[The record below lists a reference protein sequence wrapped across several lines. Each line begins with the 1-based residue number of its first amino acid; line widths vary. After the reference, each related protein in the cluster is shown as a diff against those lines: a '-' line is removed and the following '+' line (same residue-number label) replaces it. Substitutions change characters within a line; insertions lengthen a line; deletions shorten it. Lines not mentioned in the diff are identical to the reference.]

1 MDVIIRAMQ
10 EQDLPAATRVHNDHA
25 VGTPSSYT
33 VSHSQVSDRRTW
45 WRNLVDD
52 GRPVLVA
59 EVDGLFGGYATY
71 HHFRDGE
78 GYDVT
83 AEVSIWLD
91 TPARGRGVGR
101 KLMTELMR
109 QARRDGL
116 HSLVSVI
123 DSDNVGSLG
132 FHSAMGFTEV
142 GRLPHIAHKMDS
154 WRTAIIMQFV
164 LGGSASPSTVTGP
177 GGQPTLTMMAPPVE
191 SAPSAC
197 IRTQPIWDSRGR

>member
-1 MDVIIRAMQ
+1 MGVIIRAME

-25 VGTPSSYT
+25 VGTTSSYT
-33 VSHSQVSDRRTW
+33 LGRSEVSDRRAW

-91 TPARGRGVGR
+91 APARDQGVGR

-109 QARRDGL
+109 QARHAGL

-123 DSDNVGSLG
+123 DSDNVGSIG

-164 LGGSASPSTVTGP
+164 LG
-177 GGQPTLTMMAPPVE
+177 
-191 SAPSAC
+191 
-197 IRTQPIWDSRGR
+197 

>member
-1 MDVIIRAMQ
+1 MGVIIRAME

-25 VGTPSSYT
+25 VGTTSSYT

-45 WRNLVDD
+45 WRDLVDD

-91 TPARGRGVGR
+91 APARGRGVGR

-109 QARRDGL
+109 RSAQPGVSHRLRQRRQSRVSLRDGI
-116 HSLVSVI
+116 H
-123 DSDNVGSLG
+123 
-132 FHSAMGFTEV
+132 
-142 GRLPHIAHKMDS
+142 R
-154 WRTAIIMQFV
+154 
-164 LGGSASPSTVTGP
+164 GGSTASHRAQD
-177 GGQPTLTMMAPPVE
+177 GQLAHGDHHAIRVGV
-191 SAPSAC
+191 
-197 IRTQPIWDSRGR
+197 IRTIRQRSRERMHATTRLTARQMTPNS

>member
-1 MDVIIRAMQ
+1 MLVIVATMGVIIRAME

-25 VGTPSSYT
+25 VGTTSSYT
-33 VSHSQVSDRRTW
+33 VGHSEVSDRRAW

-91 TPARGRGVGR
+91 APARDQGVGR
-101 KLMTELMR
+101 
-109 QARRDGL
+109 
-116 HSLVSVI
+116 
-123 DSDNVGSLG
+123 
-132 FHSAMGFTEV
+132 
-142 GRLPHIAHKMDS
+142 
-154 WRTAIIMQFV
+154 
-164 LGGSASPSTVTGP
+164 
-177 GGQPTLTMMAPPVE
+177 
-191 SAPSAC
+191 
-197 IRTQPIWDSRGR
+197 

>member
-1 MDVIIRAMQ
+1 M
-10 EQDLPAATRVHNDHA
+10 
-25 VGTPSSYT
+25 
-33 VSHSQVSDRRTW
+33 
-45 WRNLVDD
+45 
-52 GRPVLVA
+52 A

-91 TPARGRGVGR
+91 APARGRGVGR

-164 LGGSASPSTVTGP
+164 LG
-177 GGQPTLTMMAPPVE
+177 
-191 SAPSAC
+191 
-197 IRTQPIWDSRGR
+197 